1 MNKALETMFS
11 VLLSPSLFYI
21 AKCNSQN
28 DYSEPGKIINDF
40 FFHLRHRK
48 GEILTMHRTALWL
61 SQCDC
66 SLREATYNSFLC

>member
-40 FFHLRHRK
+40 FFPF
-48 GEILTMHRTALWL
+48 MP
-61 SQCDC
+61 
-66 SLREATYNSFLC
+66 